1 MENFYIIDGNS
12 LINRAFYALPL
23 LKNNNG
29 EYSNAVYG
37 FCNILTKLLTENK
50 VDYLAVAFDL
60 KAPTFRH
67 LMCDFYKATRKGMPD
82 ELASQMPL
90 LKEMLKLMNIT
101 ILEKEGFEADDII
114 GSLSKKFNVKSHIIT
129 GDRDSLQLI
138 NQNVDV
144 FLTRKGISEIEIF
157 DEEHLKNTMGI
168 LPYQVVEMK
177 ALMGDSSDNIP
188 GVKGI
193 GEKTA
198 LNLIQTYNNVENV
211 YAHIEEITGKTKE
224 KLTDGQEMAK
234 ISKTLATICC
244 DVEIQQELEDFRF
257 EFPFSEKVAEFFK
270 KYDFKSILKREN
282 LFKETIKKEEVKE
295 IKVTEIKTHEEL
307 ENFVQNLT
315 NFNPFSIVLSE
326 NFHFS
331 NSFYEEYIIKT
342 KTNLL
347 DNGLTGEE
355 VLKLLKPVLEN
366 EKVKKIT
373 YDYKTLKHEL
383 DNFGIN
389 LKGVIFDTQ
398 LAIYITNGGVLKYKN
413 VLNYVENKNYNKNNL
428 ASCIYCEYPKYLKK
442 LKEDDQEALYFNIE
456 LPLIDVLFD
465 MEKQGIKLNREE
477 LIKLNEK
484 YNKKIDEI
492 KEKIYNLSGVEFN
505 LNSPKQVAEVLYEKL
520 NIRKI
525 DKNSTSAEV
534 LEELKDEYEI
544 VSLILEYR
552 KYYKLNNTYVLS
564 YLDKTTND
572 NWLVHSVFNQTLTN
586 TGRLSCTEPNL
597 QNIPIKDEEGRELRK
612 IFISSFENGKIISAD
627 YNQIELR
634 LLAHFS
640 QDEKLVSAFKNGLD
654 IHAKTA
660 SEIFGVSLVDVTKE
674 MRSKAKAVNFGIIYG
689 ISGFGLGK
697 NIKTSRKQGE
707 QFIEK
712 YLQTYPKVQEFMNNS
727 LHFAETNGYVKT
739 LFNRRRYIEELFSHN
754 KITKKFGER
763 VAFNMPLQG
772 TASDIIKIAMLN
784 VSEKFKELN
793 LKSKLIIQIHDELVV
808 DTSDDEVSVV
818 HSILK
823 DEMENVC
830 KLNVPLI
837 CEIKVGNNLFEAK

>member
-37 FCNILTKLLTENK
+37 FCNILAKLLTENK

-90 LKEMLKLMNIT
+90 LKEMLQLMNIT

-129 GDRDSLQLI
+129 GDRDALQLI
-138 NQNVDV
+138 NENVDV

-157 DEEHLKNTMGI
+157 DEEHLKTAMGI
-168 LPYQVVEMK
+168 LPYQVIEMK

-198 LNLIQTYNNVENV
+198 LNLIQTYNNVENI
-211 YAHIEEITGKTKE
+211 YSNINEITGKLKE
-224 KLTDGQEMAK
+224 KLVEGQDMAK
-234 ISKTLATICC
+234 LSKTLATICC
-244 DVEIQQELEDFRF
+244 DVEINQKLEDFKF
-257 EFPFSEKVAEFFK
+257 NFPFDEKVVEFFK
-270 KYDFKSILKREN
+270 KYEFKSILKREN
-282 LFKETIKKEEVKE
+282 LFKEEIKKEEPKEVK
-295 IKVTEIKTHEEL
+295 ITEIQTEKEL
-307 ENFVQNLT
+307 VKLVENLT
-315 NFNPFSIVLSE
+315 NFNPFSIVLSDD
-326 NFHFS
+326 FHFS
-331 NSFYEEYIIKT
+331 NSFYEEFIIKT

-347 DNGLTGEE
+347 DDGLNGED
-355 VLKLLKPVLEN
+355 VLRLLKPVLEN
-366 EKVKKIT
+366 EKIKKIT

-383 DNFGIN
+383 DKFNINF
-389 LKGVIFDTQ
+389 KGVVFDMQ
-398 LAIYITNGGVLKYKN
+398 LAEYITNGGVLKHKN
-413 VLNYVENKNYNKNNL
+413 LLNFVEHKNFNKNNL
-428 ASCIYCEYPKYLKK
+428 ASCIYFEYPKYKEK
-442 LKEDDQEALYFNIE
+442 LKEDDEEELYFNIE
-456 LPLIDVLFD
+456 LPLIDVLFE

-477 LIKLNEK
+477 LKELNKKYNEK
-484 YNKKIDEI
+484 IEELKV
-492 KEKIYNLSGVEFN
+492 KIYELSGMEFN
-505 LNSPKQVAEVLYEKL
+505 INSPKQVAEVLYDKL

-544 VSLILEYR
+544 ANLLLEYR
-552 KYYKLNNTYVLS
+552 KFYKLNNTYVLS
-564 YLDKTTND
+564 YLEKTTKD

-597 QNIPIKDEEGRELRK
+597 QNIPIKDEEGKELRK

-640 QDEKLVSAFKNGLD
+640 KDEKLVNAFNNGQD

-660 SEIFGVSLVDVTKE
+660 SEIFGVNLIDVTKE

-697 NIKTSRKQGE
+697 SIKASRKQGE
-707 QFIEK
+707 EFIEK
-712 YLQTYPKVQEFMNNS
+712 YLQTYPDVQNFMNTS
-727 LHFAETNGYVKT
+727 LHFAEMNGYAKT
-739 LFNRRRYIEELFSHN
+739 LFNRRRYIDELFSHN

-772 TASDIIKIAMLN
+772 SASDIIKIAMIN
-784 VSEKFKELN
+784 VAKKFKELG

-808 DTSDDEVSVV
+808 DTCENEVDIVKN
-818 HSILK
+818 ILK
-823 DEMENVC
+823 TEMENVC

-837 CEIKVGNNLFEAK
+837 CEITVGNNLYEAK